1 MTESDIEKAFVQFA
15 DSVGCQALKLRL
27 DGQNGWPDRTLVTP
41 RGIFFAEF
49 KSAKG
54 RLRPMQKVW
63 ISALESMGYV
73 VITPKRPGE
82 AEDFLRRWLD
92 EDV

>member
-15 DSVGCQALKLRL
+15 ESVGCQALKLRL
-27 DGQNGWPDRTLVTP
+27 DGQNGWPDRTVVTSK
-41 RGIFFAEF
+41 GIFFAEF

-63 ISALESMGYV
+63 LRKMESMGYV
-73 VITPKRPGE
+73 VITPKRAGE
-82 AEDFLRRWLD
+82 AEEFLTRWLN
-92 EDV
+92 ENL